1 MATDPFT
8 FPPSLATD
16 PTAAVGPKTLDGTPY
31 LLRFMPNTRA
41 LDGAGAWMLDIRTSA
56 AEPLDLGRKLII
68 SGDLWAN
75 VKDDD
80 GRLPQGQLVVRR
92 TEGDAGDPRLDELG
106 AAIVVEY
113 VEVGG

>member
-1 MATDPFT
+1 MATDAFT
-8 FPPSLATD
+8 FPPNFAAN
-16 PTAAVGPKTLDGTPY
+16 PTAAVGPKTLDGAPY
-31 LLRFMPNTRA
+31 LLRFVPNARA
-41 LDGAGAWMLDIRTSA
+41 LDGVGAYLLDIRTSA
-56 AEPLDLGRKLII
+56 GEPLDLGRKVII
-68 SGDLWAN
+68 TDDFWVN

-80 GRLPQGQLVVRR
+80 ERMPQGQLVVRR